1 MNGVEIVA
9 GLCKREGATVPVFVL
24 TSLALNGNLKSC
36 IVLFLCFGIDIYIE
50 RDTIRKFI
58 A

>member
-1 MNGVEIVA
+1 MFV
-9 GLCKREGATVPVFVL
+9 LTVL

-50 RDTIRKFI
+50 RETIRGFI